1 MARQKRTSS
10 GWLALLVRNRA
21 KMPIL
26 QFPPL
31 CILTQPESKKQH
43 DKCLCT
49 AHNFSSGVVR
59 HMSRG
64 TTVNDRRS
72 ESAAKHSVGQS
83 PSRGWRQPGG
93 SLGSPSAGMSF
104 PPWGQREGEKSA
116 PSPTQFILKKQL
128 FLPCHGSSEQTPSNS
143 PWQPSLPL
151 DRFSEVRSV
160 KDESAMMRNN

>member
-43 DKCLCT
+43 DKCWSVYSTQLLFWC
-49 AHNFSSGVVR
+49 SR

-64 TTVNDRRS
+64 TTVNDQHS

-128 FLPCHGSSEQTPSNS
+128 FYLVTAARSKPPSNS
-143 PWQPSLPL
+143 PWQPSLSL

-160 KDESAMMRNN
+160 KDESAHDA